1 MQYVLDARLLPP
13 GGASVQCTRCG
24 HVFKASPTGVMAP
37 APKIPPAGGGDR
49 TGTQSSTQIFGGEG
63 ASSLKSTNLFAGST
77 TASGSFVPQPTP
89 ASGALTSSGVIP
101 PPPSIAPVAAP
112 PPVASGAQPPAAMG
126 TTRAFGAVGSGLG
139 APPPA
144 AQPGQGAAPGAT
156 TRAFGAVSA
165 SSSGSFRLAEP
176 GASSRGPEGVGAT
189 RAFGAVSDPPPSGAA
204 DAGIGATRAFG
215 AVSGPAPSGAVDASI
230 GATRAFGAVPGPSGS
245 PVAEAVGSTRAFGAV
260 SGPAVAGSLDA
271 GGPVEAGGSTHA
283 SGSMSAS
290 PVSSA
295 PRSFEDIS
303 PSGDPTDPPWSATGG
318 SRSKLVPEGHGDAP
332 WATSAPT
339 ATVSLPGDDAPFA
352 RTEPSR
358 PAASPSGASVLG
370 GGLDRP
376 LPSRKSS
383 GDLPPEL
390 LGASSRAG
398 AIVIEDGN
406 RRTPSV
412 SWVLLGLAVLAGIL
426 LAGYLAY
433 PVFRDRNAAMPEQ
446 AVTDKDRA
454 VGSLRRD
461 DAPAREQAIE
471 GLKALATAHPK
482 YAEVQAELAVAYT
495 LQVSDLHAEF
505 DRLTLQSATIK
516 RRINEVTTAKSSL
529 GWMAESNALHDDLRA
544 TEREMQPLR
553 TEIAERRKVL
563 DALMET
569 LRAAP
574 DVEPAAAV
582 AARLK
587 AQALYAAVTGAPN
600 ALALAERL
608 RQVELQQS
616 WSVIARAEYALSSGS
631 PDATVQAV
639 AEELRAL
646 RAQDRYLFRAFVLGA
661 RLAIRLGDPDTA
673 RKLLDEVV
681 ALNPKHDLARRM
693 LAQTAASEPSP

>member
-1 MQYVLDARLLPP
+1 
-13 GGASVQCTRCG
+13 
-24 HVFKASPTGVMAP
+24 MA
-37 APKIPPAGGGDR
+37 
-49 TGTQSSTQIFGGEG
+49 E
-63 ASSLKSTNLFAGST
+63 
-77 TASGSFVPQPTP
+77 
-89 ASGALTSSGVIP
+89 
-101 PPPSIAPVAAP
+101 
-112 PPVASGAQPPAAMG
+112 
-126 TTRAFGAVGSGLG
+126 AVGS
-139 APPPA
+139 
-144 AQPGQGAAPGAT
+144 
-156 TRAFGAVSA
+156 
-165 SSSGSFRLAEP
+165 
-176 GASSRGPEGVGAT
+176 
-189 RAFGAVSDPPPSGAA
+189 
-204 DAGIGATRAFG
+204 
-215 AVSGPAPSGAVDASI
+215 
-230 GATRAFGAVPGPSGS
+230 TRAFGAVPGASGS

-260 SGPAVAGSLDA
+260 SGPAAAGSLEA
-271 GGPVEAGGSTHA
+271 GGPVEAGGTPHA
-283 SGSMSAS
+283 SAS
-290 PVSSA
+290 
-295 PRSFEDIS
+295 RSFEDIS
-303 PSGDPTDPPWSATGG
+303 PAGDPAAPPWSATGG

-352 RTEPSR
+352 RTEPSK

-376 LPSRKSS
+376 LASRKSS
-383 GDLPPEL
+383 GELPPEL
-390 LGASSRAG
+390 LGASSRADS
-398 AIVIEDGN
+398 IVIEDGS

-412 SWVLLGLAVLAGIL
+412 SWVLLGLTVLAGIL

-446 AVTDKDRA
+446 AVTEKDRA

-461 DAPAREQAIE
+461 DAPSREQAIQD
-471 GLKALATAHPK
+471 LKALATAHPK

-505 DRLTLQSATIK
+505 DRLNLQSATLK
-516 RRINEVTTAKSSL
+516 RQINEVTTAKASL

-553 TEIAERRKVL
+553 TEIVERRKVL

-587 AQALYAAVTGAPN
+587 AQALHAAVTGAPN

>member
-49 TGTQSSTQIFGGEG
+49 AGAQSSTQIFGGEG

-112 PPVASGAQPPAAMG
+112 PPATSSTLPPAAMG
-126 TTRAFGAVGSGLG
+126 TTRAFGAVGTGEV
-139 APPPA
+139 APPA
-144 AQPGQGAAPGAT
+144 ATAGQGAAPGAT
-156 TRAFGAVSA
+156 TRAFGAVAA

-215 AVSGPAPSGAVDASI
+215 AVSDPAA
-230 GATRAFGAVPGPSGS
+230 
-245 PVAEAVGSTRAFGAV
+245 
-260 SGPAVAGSLDA
+260 AGSLET
-271 GGPVEAGGSTHA
+271 GGLVEAGGSAHA
-283 SGSMSAS
+283 SAS
-290 PVSSA
+290 
-295 PRSFEDIS
+295 RSFEDIS
-303 PSGDPTDPPWSATGG
+303 PSGDPADPSWSATGG

-352 RTEPSR
+352 RTEPSK

-376 LPSRKSS
+376 LAPRKSS
-383 GDLPPEL
+383 GELPPEL
-390 LGASSRAG
+390 LGASSRADS
-398 AIVIEDGN
+398 IVIEDGS

-412 SWVLLGLAVLAGIL
+412 SWVLLGLTVLAGIL

-446 AVTDKDRA
+446 AVTEKDLA

-461 DAPAREQAIE
+461 DAPSREQAIQD
-471 GLKALATAHPK
+471 LKALATAHPK

-495 LQVSDLHAEF
+495 LQVSDLHAEL
-505 DRLTLQSATIK
+505 DRLNLQSATLK
-516 RRINEVTTAKSSL
+516 RQINEVTTAKASL

-587 AQALYAAVTGAPN
+587 AQALYAAVTGSPN

-608 RQVELQQS
+608 RQVELPPS
-616 WSVIARAEYALSSGS
+616 WSILARAEYALSSGS

>member
-1 MQYVLDARLLPP
+1 M
-13 GGASVQCTRCG
+13 
-24 HVFKASPTGVMAP
+24 HAP
-37 APKIPPAGGGDR
+37 D
-49 TGTQSSTQIFGGEG
+49 S
-63 ASSLKSTNLFAGST
+63 
-77 TASGSFVPQPTP
+77 
-89 ASGALTSSGVIP
+89 
-101 PPPSIAPVAAP
+101 
-112 PPVASGAQPPAAMG
+112 
-126 TTRAFGAVGSGLG
+126 
-139 APPPA
+139 
-144 AQPGQGAAPGAT
+144 
-156 TRAFGAVSA
+156 
-165 SSSGSFRLAEP
+165 
-176 GASSRGPEGVGAT
+176 
-189 RAFGAVSDPPPSGAA
+189 
-204 DAGIGATRAFG
+204 
-215 AVSGPAPSGAVDASI
+215 
-230 GATRAFGAVPGPSGS
+230 
-245 PVAEAVGSTRAFGAV
+245 
-260 SGPAVAGSLDA
+260 
-271 GGPVEAGGSTHA
+271 
-283 SGSMSAS
+283 
-290 PVSSA
+290 
-295 PRSFEDIS
+295 RSFEDIS

-318 SRSKLVPEGHGDAP
+318 SHSKLVPEGHGAAP

-376 LPSRKSS
+376 LPSRKPS
-383 GDLPPEL
+383 GELPPEL
-390 LGASSRAG
+390 LGASSRTG

-412 SWVLLGLAVLAGIL
+412 SWVLLGLTVLAGIL

-446 AVTDKDRA
+446 AVMEKERA
-454 VGSLRRD
+454 VGLLRRD
-461 DAPAREQAIE
+461 DAPAREQAIQD
-471 GLKALATAHPK
+471 LKALATAHPK

-505 DRLTLQSATIK
+505 DRLNLQSARIK
-516 RRINEVTTAKSSL
+516 RQINEVTTAKATL

-587 AQALYAAVTGAPN
+587 AQALHAAVTGAPN

-608 RQVELQQS
+608 RQVELPPS
-616 WSVIARAEYALSSGS
+616 WSVLARAEYALSSGS
-631 PDATVQAV
+631 PDASVQAV

-661 RLAIRLGDPDTA
+661 RLAIRLGDTDTA

>member
-1 MQYVLDARLLPP
+1 MQIACPQCSMQYVLDARLLPP

-49 TGTQSSTQIFGGEG
+49 AGAQSSTQIFGGEG

-112 PPVASGAQPPAAMG
+112 PPATSSTLPPAAMG
-126 TTRAFGAVGSGLG
+126 TTRAFGAVGTGEV
-139 APPPA
+139 APPA
-144 AQPGQGAAPGAT
+144 ATAGQGAAPGAT
-156 TRAFGAVSA
+156 TRAFGAVAA

-215 AVSGPAPSGAVDASI
+215 AVSDPAA
-230 GATRAFGAVPGPSGS
+230 
-245 PVAEAVGSTRAFGAV
+245 
-260 SGPAVAGSLDA
+260 AGSLET
-271 GGPVEAGGSTHA
+271 GGLVEAGGSAHA
-283 SGSMSAS
+283 SAS
-290 PVSSA
+290 
-295 PRSFEDIS
+295 RSFEDIS
-303 PSGDPTDPPWSATGG
+303 PSGDPADPSWSATGG

-352 RTEPSR
+352 RTEPSK

-376 LPSRKSS
+376 LAPRKSS
-383 GDLPPEL
+383 GELPPEL
-390 LGASSRAG
+390 LGASSRADS
-398 AIVIEDGN
+398 IVIEDGS

-412 SWVLLGLAVLAGIL
+412 SWVLLGLTVLAGIL

-446 AVTDKDRA
+446 AVTEKDLA

-461 DAPAREQAIE
+461 DAPSREQAIQD
-471 GLKALATAHPK
+471 LKALATAHPK

-495 LQVSDLHAEF
+495 LQVSDLHAEL
-505 DRLTLQSATIK
+505 DRLNLQSATLK
-516 RRINEVTTAKSSL
+516 RQINEVTTAKASL

-587 AQALYAAVTGAPN
+587 AQALYAAVTGSPN

-608 RQVELQQS
+608 RQVELPPS
-616 WSVIARAEYALSSGS
+616 WSILARAEYALSSGS

>member
-1 MQYVLDARLLPP
+1 MQIACPQCSMQYVLDARLLPP

-49 TGTQSSTQIFGGEG
+49 AGAQSSTQIFGGEG

-101 PPPSIAPVAAP
+101 PPPPIAPVAAQ
-112 PPVASGAQPPAAMG
+112 APAAMG
-126 TTRAFGAVGSGLG
+126 TTRAFGAVGPGAG

-144 AQPGQGAAPGAT
+144 APPEQGAAPGAT

-189 RAFGAVSDPPPSGAA
+189 RAFGAVPAPSAPGAA
-204 DAGIGATRAFG
+204 DASIGSTRAFG
-215 AVSGPAPSGAVDASI
+215 AVSGAAPSGAADANI

-260 SGPAVAGSLDA
+260 SGPAASAPLEA

-283 SGSMSAS
+283 SAS
-290 PVSSA
+290 H
-295 PRSFEDIS
+295 SFEDIS

-376 LPSRKSS
+376 LPSRKPS
-383 GDLPPEL
+383 GELPPEL
-390 LGASSRAG
+390 LGASSRTG

-412 SWVLLGLAVLAGIL
+412 SWVLLGLAVFAGIL

-446 AVTDKDRA
+446 AVMEKERA

-461 DAPAREQAIE
+461 DAPAREQAIQD
-471 GLKALATAHPK
+471 LKALATAHPK

-505 DRLTLQSATIK
+505 DRLNLQSAALK
-516 RRINEVTTAKSSL
+516 RRINEVTTAKATL

-553 TEIAERRKVL
+553 TEMAERRKVL

-587 AQALYAAVTGAPN
+587 AQALHAAVTGAPN

-608 RQVELQQS
+608 RQVELPPS
-616 WSVIARAEYALSSGS
+616 WSVLARAEYALSSGS

-661 RLAIRLGDPDTA
+661 RLSIRLGDPDTA

>member
-1 MQYVLDARLLPP
+1 MLDARLLPP

-24 HVFKASPTGVMAP
+24 HVFMASPAGVMAP

-49 TGTQSSTQIFGGEG
+49 SGAQSSTQIFGGEST
-63 ASSLKSTNLFAGST
+63 ANLKATNLFAGST

-89 ASGALTSSGVIP
+89 PSGALSASGVIP

-112 PPVASGAQPPAAMG
+112 PPGASGAQAPAELG
-126 TTRAFGAVGSGLG
+126 KTRAFGAVGAAAE

-144 AQPGQGAAPGAT
+144 TPPGQGAAPGAT

-165 SSSGSFRLAEP
+165 SSSGSFRLSEP

-189 RAFGAVSDPPPSGAA
+189 RAFGAVTGPAPSGSA
-204 DAGIGATRAFG
+204 DAGIG
-215 AVSGPAPSGAVDASI
+215 S
-230 GATRAFGAVPGPSGS
+230 TRAFGAVPGPSGT
-245 PVAEAVGSTRAFGAV
+245 PVAEAIGSTRAFGAV
-260 SGPAVAGSLDA
+260 TDPARSQVAEAIGSTRAFGAVPGSPASGSP
-271 GGPVEAGGSTHA
+271 EAGGSTQA
-283 SGSMSAS
+283 PGAVSLPSESSA
-290 PVSSA
+290 PRAA

-303 PSGDPTDPPWSATGG
+303 PSGDPTDAPWSASG

-339 ATVSLPGDDAPFA
+339 ATVSLPDDDAPFA

-358 PAASPSGASVLG
+358 PAASSSGASVLG

-376 LPSRKSS
+376 LPSRKPSS
-383 GDLPPEL
+383 ELPPEL

-398 AIVIEDGN
+398 SIVIEDGN
-406 RRTPSV
+406 RGSSSLSR
-412 SWVLLGLAVLAGIL
+412 VLLGLMVLAGIL

-446 AVTDKDRA
+446 AVTEKERA
-454 VGSLRRD
+454 VSSLRGD
-461 DAPAREQAIE
+461 DAPARDQAIQS
-471 GLKALATAHPK
+471 LKALATAHPK
-482 YAEVQAELAVAYT
+482 YSEVQAELAVAYT

-505 DRLTLQSATIK
+505 DRLNSQSAAIK
-516 RRINEVTTAKSSL
+516 RQIDEVTTAKASP
-529 GWMAESNALHDDLRA
+529 GWMSQANALHDDLRA

-553 TEIAERRKVL
+553 TDIAERRKGL

-574 DVEPAAAV
+574 DVEPAASV

-608 RQVELQQS
+608 RQVEPQPT
-616 WSVIARAEYALSSGS
+616 WSVLARAEYALSAGS
-631 PDATVQAV
+631 PAATLNAV
-639 AEELRAL
+639 SEELGAL

-661 RLAIRLGDPDTA
+661 RLALRQGDPDTA

-693 LAQTAASEPSP
+693 LAQTAAGERSP

>member
-1 MQYVLDARLLPP
+1 MLDARLLPP

-24 HVFKASPTGVMAP
+24 HVFMASPAGVMAP

-49 TGTQSSTQIFGGEG
+49 SGAQSSTQIFGGEG
-63 ASSLKSTNLFAGST
+63 AANLKATNLFAGST

-89 ASGALTSSGVIP
+89 PSGALSASGVIP
-101 PPPSIAPVAAP
+101 PPPSIAPVAAQP
-112 PPVASGAQPPAAMG
+112 PGASGAQAPAELG
-126 TTRAFGAVGSGLG
+126 KTRAFGAVGAAAE

-144 AQPGQGAAPGAT
+144 TPPGQGAAPGAT

-189 RAFGAVSDPPPSGAA
+189 RAFGAVTGS
-204 DAGIGATRAFG
+204 
-215 AVSGPAPSGAVDASI
+215 APSGSAEAGI

-245 PVAEAVGSTRAFGAV
+245 PVAEAIGSTRAFGAV
-260 SGPAVAGSLDA
+260 TEPSGSQVAEAIGSTRAFGAVPGSPASGSL
-271 GGPVEAGGSTHA
+271 EAGGSTQAPGAVSLPSEA
-283 SGSMSAS
+283 SA
-290 PVSSA
+290 PRAA

-303 PSGDPTDPPWSATGG
+303 PSGDPTDAPWSASG

-339 ATVSLPGDDAPFA
+339 ATVSLPDDDAPFA

-358 PAASPSGASVLG
+358 PAASSSGASVLG

-376 LPSRKSS
+376 LPSRKPSS
-383 GDLPPEL
+383 ELPPEL

-398 AIVIEDGN
+398 SIVIEDGN
-406 RRTPSV
+406 RGSSSLSR
-412 SWVLLGLAVLAGIL
+412 VLLGLMVLAGIL

-433 PVFRDRNAAMPEQ
+433 PVFRDRNSAMPEQ
-446 AVTDKDRA
+446 AVTEKERA
-454 VGSLRRD
+454 VSSLRGD
-461 DAPAREQAIE
+461 DAPAREQAIQS
-471 GLKALATAHPK
+471 LKALATAHPK
-482 YAEVQAELAVAYT
+482 YSEVQAELAVAYT

-505 DRLTLQSATIK
+505 DRLNSQSAAIK
-516 RRINEVTTAKSSL
+516 RQIDEVTTAKASP
-529 GWMAESNALHDDLRA
+529 GWMSQANALHDDLRA

-553 TEIAERRKVL
+553 TDIAERRKGL

-574 DVEPAAAV
+574 DVEPAASV

-608 RQVELQQS
+608 RQVEPQPT
-616 WSVIARAEYALSSGS
+616 WSVLARAEYALSAGS
-631 PDATVQAV
+631 PAATLNAV
-639 AEELRAL
+639 SEELGAL

-661 RLAIRLGDPDTA
+661 RLALRQGDPDTA

-693 LAQTAASEPSP
+693 LAQTAAGERSP